1 MEQLAHL
8 LRKTAATK
16 KLHSTWYMGIILR
29 IIGDVIGVV
38 PEHGYIKHGVL
49 ILRIADHGKKMILFR
64 EKTVILEKIMTTL
77 KEYGYT
83 IRVQDIRFMG

>member
-1 MEQLAHL
+1 
-8 LRKTAATK
+8 
-16 KLHSTWYMGIILR
+16 MGIILR

-38 PEHGYIKHGVL
+38 PEHGHIKHGVL